1 MTGPEE
7 LATRIH
13 PARRPRR
20 TPSRSAPRLA
30 ALTLAAP
37 TLAALTLAAL
47 TAIALPGRPLAAQ
60 DTANNADQPPQTEAE
75 RILAATAWVE
85 PPPEIADAVLAPR
98 YLNVTLNQ
106 PSPDGRW
113 FLHEV
118 GDGPVTMDR
127 FSRPFDELGG
137 QFLEPQANRH
147 RRLSTRSSAGLQ
159 VISAADGSVTDIEVP
174 NGARV
179 SAAGWS
185 PDGSRIAF
193 YVHFDDATHI
203 QVADPESGDSRQVT
217 RDPVLATMVTSFEW
231 TSGGDEI
238 ATVLVPE
245 DRPARPMPPGVPS
258 GPQVK
263 QTEDGRNVLRT
274 YASLMATPH
283 DEALLEWHVTGQLA
297 VVEVDNRRVT
307 RIGDPAMIRSFDF
320 SPDGRHARVTTMV
333 EPFSYIVPVTS
344 FGRVEEI
351 WDREGNVLAE
361 IEETELNTGIR
372 GAPSAPGV
380 AGDEEEPDRRQML
393 WREDGAG
400 LVFLRMDPEPEEEED
415 EEPAAEEEDEDERQN
430 ARRKDRVVLWAPPF
444 GEADETVLY
453 ESDRRMANHRYSA
466 DYEWLFVTQRPGGGG
481 GGPAAFG
488 GGGGGRVT
496 EFAVRLDDPETR
508 HTISEWDSD
517 DFYANPGSLLMDN
530 GRAVGG
536 GVFRFGG
543 GGGGGGSSHIVEIA
557 GDSGAESVFLTGT
570 QYFEDPLAESPRSFL
585 DRVDIR
591 TGETER
597 VYESSNDGESERITT
612 VLDAAAGRYVVHR
625 ESPTEIGQSH
635 LVDGE
640 TRTQLTGNV
649 DYTPDLT
656 NAPRERFTVE
666 RPDGFRFMVN
676 VTMPPD
682 FQEGE
687 ERPAMFW
694 FYPRE
699 YEDQESYD
707 EGARTFNKNAFPN
720 FGTRSIEYL
729 IRLGYVV
736 VEPDAPIV
744 GEAGRINNNY
754 QHDLRNNLAAVI
766 DELDARGIIDRRR
779 LGLGGHSYGAFG
791 TVNAMVHT
799 PFFKAGIAGD
809 GNYNRTFTPLG
820 FQRERRHFWDARE
833 VYLGMS
839 PFVYANNLT
848 GALLLYHGMH
858 DQNVGTAP
866 DHSPRLFHALNG
878 LGKEAAM
885 YLYPFEDHGPATKET
900 LLDLWAR
907 WAAWLDVHLAEAER
921 PVT

>member
-1 MTGPEE
+1 MTGHEE
-7 LATRIH
+7 LATRPQ
-13 PARRPRR
+13 PARRPGRPPRR
-20 TPSRSAPRLA
+20 AVPM
-30 ALTLAAP
+30 LAAP
-37 TLAALTLAAL
+37 TLPALMLAAL
-47 TAIALPGRPLAAQ
+47 TAIVLPARALSAQ
-60 DTANNADQPPQTEAE
+60 DTAANADQPPQTEAE
-75 RILAATAWVE
+75 RILAARDWVQ
-85 PPPEIADAVLAPR
+85 PPSEIADAVLAPR

-174 NGARV
+174 DGARV
-179 SAAGWS
+179 SAAEWS

-217 RDPVLATMVTSFEW
+217 RDPVLATMVTNFEW

-297 VVEVDNRRVT
+297 VIEVDNRRVT
-307 RIGDPAMIRSFDF
+307 EVGNPAMIRSFDF
-320 SPDGRHARVTTMV
+320 SPEGRHARVTTMI

-361 IEETELNTGIR
+361 VEETELNTGIR

-380 AGDEEEPDRRQML
+380 AGDEEEPDRRQMV

-400 LVFLRMDPEPEEEED
+400 LVFLRMDPEPEEEEEG
-415 EEPAAEEEDEDERQN
+415 EEPAAEEEDEDERAN
-430 ARRKDRVVLWAPPF
+430 ARRKDRVILWAPPF
-444 GEADETVLY
+444 GEADETELY

-481 GGPAAFG
+481 GGPGAFG

-496 EFAVRLDDPETR
+496 EYAVRLDDPETR
-508 HTISEWDSD
+508 YTISEWDSD

-530 GRAVGG
+530 GRAGG
-536 GVFRFGG
+536 GGFFRFGG
-543 GGGGGGSSHIVEIA
+543 GGGGGTSHVVDVA
-557 GDSGAESVFLTGT
+557 GDDGAESVFLTGT
-570 QYFEDPLAESPRSFL
+570 QYFEDPLAESPRSFM

-591 TGETER
+591 TGDKER

-612 VLDAAAGRYVVHR
+612 VLDADAGRFVVHR
-625 ESPTEIGQSH
+625 ETPTEVGQSH
-635 LVDGE
+635 LVNGDA
-640 TRTQLTGNV
+640 RTQLTSNI

-656 NAPRERFTVE
+656 GAPRERFTVE

-885 YLYPFEDHGPATKET
+885 YMYPFEDHGPATKET

-907 WAAWLDVHLAEAER
+907 WAAWLEVHLAEAER

>member
-1 MTGPEE
+1 MTGHEE
-7 LATRIH
+7 LAMRPL
-13 PARRPRR
+13 PARRPGR
-20 TPSRSAPRLA
+20 TPRRAVPLPA
-30 ALTLAAP
+30 ALA
-37 TLAALTLAAL
+37 LAAL
-47 TAIALPGRPLAAQ
+47 TAIVLPARALSAQ

-75 RILAATAWVE
+75 RILAAKEWVQ
-85 PPPEIADAVLAPR
+85 PPSEIADAVLAPR

-174 NGARV
+174 DGARV
-179 SAAGWS
+179 SAAEWS

-217 RDPVLATMVTSFEW
+217 RDPVLATMVTNFEW

-297 VVEVDNRRVT
+297 VIEVDNRRVT
-307 RIGDPAMIRSFDF
+307 EVGNPAMIRSFDF
-320 SPDGRHARVTTMV
+320 APDGRHARVTTMV

-351 WDREGNVLAE
+351 WDRDGNVLAE

-380 AGDEEEPDRRQML
+380 AGDEEEPDRRQMV

-400 LVFLRMDPEPEEEED
+400 LVFLRMDPEPEEEEGD
-415 EEPAAEEEDEDERQN
+415 EEPAAEEEDEDEGRN

-444 GEADETVLY
+444 GEADETELY
-453 ESDRRMANHRYSA
+453 QSDRRMANHRYSA

-496 EFAVRLDDPETR
+496 EYAVRLDDPETR
-508 HTISEWDSD
+508 YTISEWDSD

-530 GRAVGG
+530 GRAGG
-536 GVFRFGG
+536 GGFFRFGG
-543 GGGGGGSSHIVEIA
+543 GGGGGTSHVVDVA
-557 GDSGAESVFLTGT
+557 GEDGAESVFLTGT
-570 QYFEDPLAESPRSFL
+570 QYFEDPLAEAPMSFM

-591 TGETER
+591 TGEKQR

-612 VLDAAAGRYVVHR
+612 VLDADAGRFVVHR
-625 ESPTEIGQSH
+625 ETPTEVGQSH
-635 LVDGE
+635 LVNGDA
-640 TRTQLTGNV
+640 RTQLTSNI

-656 NAPRERFTVE
+656 DAPRERFTVE

-885 YLYPFEDHGPATKET
+885 YMYPFEDHGPATKET

-907 WAAWLDVHLAEAER
+907 WAAWLEVHLAEAER

>member
-1 MTGPEE
+1 MTGHQKGS
-7 LATRIH
+7 TRMSLD
-13 PARRPRR
+13 RNL
-20 TPSRSAPRLA
+20 PRLA
-30 ALTLAAP
+30 TTLFALT
-37 TLAALTLAAL
+37 TLFAIVLPAQTLSGQDA
-47 TAIALPGRPLAAQ
+47 TAQDPPSAAQ
-60 DTANNADQPPQTEAE
+60 AILDAKEWVQPPA
-75 RILAATAWVE
+75 
-85 PPPEIADAVLAPR
+85 EIADAVLAPR
-98 YLNVTLNQ
+98 YLNATLSQ
-106 PSPDGRW
+106 ASPDGRW
-113 FLHEV
+113 FVHVV

-147 RRLSTRSSAGLQ
+147 RNLSIRSAAGLQ
-159 VISAADGSVTDIEVP
+159 VISATDGSVTDIEVP
-174 NGARV
+174 SGARV
-179 SAAGWS
+179 SAAQWS
-185 PDGSRIAF
+185 PDGSRLAF
-193 YVHFDDATHI
+193 YVHTDDATHI
-203 QVADPESGDSRQVT
+203 HVADPESGDSRQVT
-217 RDPVLATMVTSFEW
+217 RDPVLATMVTTFEW
-231 TSGGDEI
+231 TASGEEI

-245 DRPARPMPPGVPS
+245 DRSRRPMAAPVPS

-263 QTEDGRNVLRT
+263 HTEDGKNILRT

-283 DEALLEWHVTGQLA
+283 DEKLLEWHVTGQLA
-297 VVEVDNRRVT
+297 TIAIDNRRVT
-307 RIGDPAMIRSFDF
+307 RIGEPAMIRSFDF
-320 SPDGRHARVTTMV
+320 SPDGMQARVTTTRG
-333 EPFSYIVPVTS
+333 PFSYVIPVTS

-351 WDREGNVLAE
+351 WDRDGNVLAE
-361 IEETELNTGIR
+361 IAETELNTGIR

-380 AGDEEEPDRRQML
+380 AGDEEESDRRQVA
-393 WREDGAG
+393 WREDGSG
-400 LVFLRMDPEPEEEED
+400 LTFLQMEPAPEED
-415 EEPAAEEEDEDERQN
+415 EGEEAAEEEAAAEED
-430 ARRKDRVVLWAPPF
+430 AGRRKDRVILWAPPF
-444 GEADETVLY
+444 EEGAETVVY

-466 DYEWLFVTQRPGGGG
+466 DYGWLFVTQRPGGGG
-481 GGPAAFG
+481 TAAAGPGRGGAG
-488 GGGGGRVT
+488 GKVT
-496 EFAVRLDDPETR
+496 EYAVHLDDPETR
-508 HTISEWDSD
+508 YTISEWDSD
-517 DFYANPGSLLMDN
+517 EFYANPGSLLMDN
-530 GRAVGG
+530 GRA
-536 GVFRFGG
+536 GG
-543 GGGGGGSSHIVEIA
+543 GGGFGGGRRAPAPSGHIIETSGE
-557 GDSGAESVFLTGT
+557 GDGESVFLMGM
-570 QYFEDPLAESPRSFL
+570 QYDEDPLAASPKSFL
-585 DRVDIR
+585 DRVAIR
-591 TGETER
+591 TGEKER
-597 VYESSNDGESERITT
+597 VYESSNDDQSERITT
-612 VLDAAAGRYVVHR
+612 VLDAGAARFVLQR
-625 ESPTEIGQSH
+625 ETPTEVGQAY
-635 LVDGE
+635 LVDGDA
-640 TRTQLTGNV
+640 RTQLTQNV

-656 NAPRERFTVE
+656 NAPRQRFTVE
-666 RPDGFRFMVN
+666 RPDGFRFLVN
-676 VTMPPD
+676 VTLPPD
-682 FQEGE
+682 YTEGE

-744 GEAGRINNNY
+744 GDAGRMNNNY

-820 FQRERRHFWDARE
+820 FQSERRIFWDARE

-848 GALLLYHGMH
+848 GALLMYHGMH

-907 WAAWLDVHLAEAER
+907 WTAWLEVHLAAAER

>member
-1 MTGPEE
+1 MTGHEE
-7 LATRIH
+7 LATRPQ
-13 PARRPRR
+13 PARRPGRPPRR
-20 TPSRSAPRLA
+20 
-30 ALTLAAP
+30 ALPMLP
-37 TLAALTLAAL
+37 ALMLAAL
-47 TAIALPGRPLAAQ
+47 TAIVLPARALSAQ
-60 DTANNADQPPQTEAE
+60 DTGNADQPPQTEAE
-75 RILAATAWVE
+75 RILAAKEWVQ

-127 FSRPFDELGG
+127 FSRSFDELGG

-174 NGARV
+174 DGARV
-179 SAAGWS
+179 SAAEWS

-217 RDPVLATMVTSFEW
+217 RDPVLATMVTNFEW

-297 VVEVDNRRVT
+297 VIAVDNRRVT
-307 RIGDPAMIRSFDF
+307 EVGNPAMIRSFDF

-361 IEETELNTGIR
+361 VEETELNTGIR

-380 AGDEEEPDRRQML
+380 AGDEEEPDRRQMV

-400 LVFLRMDPEPEEEED
+400 LVFLRMDPEPEEEEEG
-415 EEPAAEEEDEDERQN
+415 EEPAAEEEDEDERAN
-430 ARRKDRVVLWAPPF
+430 ARRKDRVILWAPPF
-444 GEADETVLY
+444 GEADETELY

-466 DYEWLFVTQRPGGGG
+466 DYEWLFVTQRPGGSG

-496 EFAVRLDDPETR
+496 EYAVSLDDPETR
-508 HTISEWDSD
+508 YTISEWDSD

-530 GRAVGG
+530 GRAGG
-536 GVFRFGG
+536 GGFFRFGG
-543 GGGGGGSSHIVEIA
+543 GGGGGTSHVVDVA
-557 GDSGAESVFLTGT
+557 GEDGAESVFLTGT
-570 QYFEDPLAESPRSFL
+570 QYFEDPLAQSPRSFM

-591 TGETER
+591 TGDKER

-612 VLDAAAGRYVVHR
+612 VLDADAGRFVVHR
-625 ESPTEIGQSH
+625 ETPTEIGQSH
-635 LVDGE
+635 LVNGDA
-640 TRTQLTGNV
+640 RTQLTSNI

-656 NAPRERFTVE
+656 DAPRERFTVE

-885 YLYPFEDHGPATKET
+885 YMYPFEDHGPATKET

-907 WAAWLDVHLAEAER
+907 WAAWLEVHLAEAER